1 MTTQFIIELLLRVQN
16 FENSA
21 GSAPSVE
28 DFRRFLNK
36 EYYASQSPD
45 FISEKVPVKNL
56 DNELAKQVI
65 LLGRFTRQMIRR
77 GLSDFPEL
85 DNEEFTYL
93 YRLMDEEM
101 LTKMQLIER
110 NAQEKQTGMAI
121 IARMVSNG
129 LIEEIPDENDRR
141 AKCLK
146 VTEKG
151 RKMFYDSTIPVNKI
165 SKVLGA
171 KLSDPEKEKF
181 LATLQN
187 LNEFHFMVYNNFKDA
202 DIDEINNLI

>member
-1 MTTQFIIELLLRVQN
+1 MDTNFYAELLAELQK
-16 FENSA
+16 FEKKA
-21 GSAPSVE
+21 GGKPSVE

-65 LLGRFTRQMIRR
+65 LLSRFTRQMIRR
-77 GLSDFPEL
+77 GLADFPEL

-93 YRLMDEEM
+93 YRLMDEEL

-121 IARMVSNG
+121 IARMVASG
-129 LIEEIPDENDRR
+129 LIEEIPDESDKR

-151 RKMFYDSTIPVNKI
+151 REIFYNSVKPVNEI

-171 KLSDPEKEKF
+171 KLTDPEKEK
-181 LATLQN
+181 LLETLHK
-187 LNEFHFMVYNNFKDA
+187 LNEFHFMVYNYYKEA
-202 DIDEINNLI
+202 AISEISSLI